1 MVEVDRIRLGL
12 KAGDFD
18 NLLFLKPNRSE
29 AGHAAH
35 LKRVVTVRPD
45 IHANLVTGIT

>member
-18 NLLFLKPNRSE
+18 NLLFLKPNGSE
-29 AGHAAH
+29 TGHAAN
-35 LKRVVTVRPD
+35 LQRMVAVRPD